1 MVLFCSKRKVLG
13 GYKDKVIVETRI
25 DETDPT
31 NWTMRFRTAFLLIK
45 YETGEIEKELTLEEV
60 KRIKK
65 GGEE

>member
-13 GYKDKVIVETRI
+13 GYKDKAIVEAKI
-25 DETDPT
+25 DETDPA
-31 NWTMRFRTAFLLIK
+31 NWTVRSRTAFLLIK

-65 GGEE
+65 GG